1 MDSRGRWNDHLVG
14 QNSYN
19 RTGASN
25 AVDPA
30 KAGTRVFAPDLA
42 NVASNSPYVRRN
54 VIPFLIEAP
63 RFFDYHPQAD
73 RLVAGLKAF
82 IEVHTRSIDG
92 LNQQLTVDSG
102 EAPYGGSGE
111 RIQTPTNV
119 TRATSNPTH
128 GCWELQGRSITKM
141 IKWWIKWGI
150 GDENTKVPL
159 ITTLPSFTEAQV
171 REYNQ
176 TFFGATVLYVE
187 PDPTM
192 REVVSAWLCT
202 NMYPTG
208 TPAFEGSKDASQ
220 LGQTL
225 DLNVEFTAF
234 TDVSEGTELFAR
246 RMLQRINMAGMN
258 PNDKE
263 VWWENVSADVARQAN
278 GLVEQVQRSASN
290 RIVV

>member
-1 MDSRGRWNDHLVG
+1 MDNRGRWNDHLVG

-25 AVDPA
+25 AIDPA
-30 KAGTRVFAPDLA
+30 KAGARVFAPDLA

-82 IEVHTRSIDG
+82 IEVHTRTIDG

-102 EAPYGGSGE
+102 EAPLGGSGE

-119 TRATSNPTH
+119 TRAVSNPTH

-141 IKWWIKWGI
+141 MKWWIKWGI

-159 ITTLPSFTEAQV
+159 ITTLPSYAEAEV

-202 NMYPTG
+202 NMYPTA

-263 VWWENVSADVARQAN
+263 VWWENTSADVARQAN

-290 RIVV
+290 RIIV